1 MFFPA
6 VTKTF
11 RRSNVIWPTTAS
23 QVPSAFASR
32 EDQENPVRQC
42 IACGTLHREG
52 YCPLKLAGEEYCNLC
67 GLAHYGVAR
76 TCPHIQSETQVREML
91 LSLKQSPESKHLKEA
106 ASRYLGGVKGSI
118 VQDKKRKME
127 KLMGTYSTAGMS
139 ELPRRTNELRP
150 LAATTQSRQV
160 PGVSVGMAAET
171 QGYERAVV
179 VAPEGRPGVSANG
192 HSGSVPNMPESN
204 QLASSGTVPP
214 S

>member
-91 LSLKQSPESKHLKEA
+91 LALKQSPESKHLKEA

-127 KLMGTYSTAGMS
+127 KLMGASSAAGMS
-139 ELPRRTNELRP
+139 ELPRRTNDSRP
-150 LAATTQSRQV
+150 LAATTQGKQL
-160 PGVSVGMAAET
+160 PGISVGMGAET
-171 QGYERAVV
+171 PGYERAVV
-179 VAPEGRPGVSANG
+179 AALEGRTGVSANG
-192 HSGSVPNMPESN
+192 HSGLVPNMPGISP
-204 QLASSGTVPP
+204 LATAPP